1 MKKVGVSIIIRSEK
15 KRTEL
20 TYITLD
26 KIEGLAQT
34 YESQLKLQLNVG
46 ELQLD
51 NQLAHSVPYP
61 VIMQSTALKK
71 QREGSERQPAF
82 FQVAVAMRTN
92 AQPVYYF
99 ELIDCLVQTMDV
111 KLDDEVLSF
120 VIDFAD
126 YVTKEFQ
133 TTVSGMHE
141 IFSGVDKDLVKYDS
155 VDALNMLA
163 EEDPAKLMK
172 QRKSVLVHVSG
183 QRVKQEK
190 KPESKIYI
198 ASLKLSPIEIVFSF
212 LKKMQ
217 SEGKLMSQAGII
229 SKAIGVA
236 ITNVEASSINL
247 NALQLEH
254 VFGSSAD
261 IMSKIYG
268 YYSEHFI
275 RTALKLIGS
284 IDLIGNPIKLFHTIA
299 TGVKDFFYK
308 PIEGFVHGPLQG
320 STGVFEGTKSLVKN
334 TIIGTFGAVSK
345 ITSSWSK
352 GLLALSNDEEYM
364 SKREERFIKDKA
376 ETIVDGLGY
385 GLSSAFRSVQSGVA
399 GIVKQPMAGARK
411 RGIKGF
417 LKGAFFG
424 LTGAVV
430 KPVSGALDLIACTSE
445 GGKNTATI
453 FDPSLEVRARNPR
466 AFYMKHQIV
475 CDSRVGMWVDTRIQQ
490 ARRGHPRLP

>member
-1 MKKVGVSIIIRSEK
+1 MIIRHEK
-15 KRTEL
+15 KRSEL
-20 TYITLD
+20 TYISFD

-51 NQLAHSVPYP
+51 NQLAYSVPYP
-61 VIMQSTALKK
+61 VIMQSTALKR
-71 QREGSERQPAF
+71 QSGGPERPPPF

-99 ELIDCLVQTMDV
+99 ELVDCLVQTMDV

-133 TTVSGMHE
+133 TTVSTRHE
-141 IFSGVDKDLVKYDS
+141 IFSGIDKDLIKYDS
-155 VDALNMLA
+155 LDALNMLA
-163 EEDPAKLMK
+163 EEGPKKLIKGKPTTRPMRRSPQK
-172 QRKSVLVHVSG
+172 LSTPS
-183 QRVKQEK
+183 

-198 ASLKLSPIEIVFSF
+198 ASLRLSPIEIVFSF
-212 LKKMQ
+212 LKKIQ

-229 SKAIGVA
+229 SKAIGIA
-236 ITNVEASSINL
+236 ITNFEASSISL

-254 VFGSSAD
+254 VFGSTGD
-261 IMSKIYG
+261 VFSKIYG

-275 RTALKLIGS
+275 KTALKLIGS
-284 IDLIGNPIKLFHTIA
+284 INFIGNPIKLFHTIA

-308 PIEGFVHGPLQG
+308 PIQGFVHGPLQG
-320 STGVFEGTKSLVKN
+320 STGVLEGTKSLVKN
-334 TIIGTFGAVSK
+334 TIIGTFGTISK
-345 ITSSWSK
+345 MTSSWSK

-385 GLSSAFRSVQSGVA
+385 GIASAVSSIQSGVT

-411 RGIKGF
+411 CGLKGF
-417 LKGAFFG
+417 LRGTFFG
-424 LTGAVV
+424 LAGAVV
-430 KPVSGALDLIACTSE
+430 KPVSGALDLIARTSE

-453 FDPSLEVRARNPR
+453 FDPSLEVRMRNPR

-475 CDSRVGMWVDTRIQQ
+475 LASRVI
-490 ARRGHPRLP
+490 PIL